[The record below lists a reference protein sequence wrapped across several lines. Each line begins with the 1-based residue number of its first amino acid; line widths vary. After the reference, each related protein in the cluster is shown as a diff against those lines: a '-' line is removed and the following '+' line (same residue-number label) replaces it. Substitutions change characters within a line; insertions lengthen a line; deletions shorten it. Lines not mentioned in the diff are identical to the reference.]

1 MSTDETMSELAEVA
15 ERIRACTLCS
25 LCQGRTHAVP
35 GEGPEDAQI
44 MFIGEGPGAQEDL
57 QGRPFVGAS
66 GQFMIATLA
75 QAGIRRQDV
84 FITNVVKCR
93 PPGNRDP
100 LPDEMETC
108 TQVYLDLQI
117 ALIQP
122 KIIVTLGRYS
132 MGHFLPHASISR
144 IHGQPQRAGD
154 VIVYP
159 MLHPAAALR
168 RPEWKTAFITDAQR
182 IPALLAGALDGVG
195 TIPAPGA
202 TDEPHPEL
210 PPLPAAPTTPPPESV
225 GDEPQQLSLF

>member
-1 MSTDETMSELAEVA
+1 MSELSEVA
-15 ERIRACTLCS
+15 ERIRACTLCN

-35 GEGPEDAQI
+35 GEGPENALI
-44 MFIGEGPGAQEDL
+44 MLIGEGPGAQEDL
-57 QGRPFVGAS
+57 QGRPFVGVS
-66 GQFMIATLA
+66 GQFMAETLA
-75 QAGIRRQDV
+75 QVGIRRQDV

-100 LPDEMETC
+100 QPDEMETC

-122 KIIVTLGRYS
+122 KIIVTLGRFS
-132 MGHFLPHASISR
+132 MSHFLPGAAISR
-144 IHGQPQRAGD
+144 IHGQPHRVGD

-168 RPEWKTAFITDAQR
+168 RPEWKTAFVADAQR
-182 IPALLAGALDGVG
+182 IPDLLASTGHDPA
-195 TIPAPGA
+195 TIPAPQPTAITHPALPA
-202 TDEPHPEL
+202 T
-210 PPLPAAPTTPPPESV
+210 PAAPVTPPAALP

>member
-1 MSTDETMSELAEVA
+1 MSELSEVA
-15 ERIRACTLCS
+15 ERIRACTLCN

-35 GEGPEDAQI
+35 GEGPEDALI
-44 MFIGEGPGAQEDL
+44 MLIGEGPGAQEDL

-66 GQFMIATLA
+66 GRFMAETLA
-75 QAGIRRQDV
+75 QAGIDRQDV

-100 LPDEMETC
+100 QPDEMDTC

-122 KIIVTLGRYS
+122 KIIVTLGRFS
-132 MGHFLPHASISR
+132 MGHFLPGASISR
-144 IHGQPQRAGD
+144 IHGQPHRVGD

-168 RPEWKTAFITDAQR
+168 RPEWKTAFVADAQR
-182 IPALLAGALDGVG
+182 IPDLLASAGHEPT
-195 TIPAPGA
+195 TIPAPPTVITQPA
-202 TDEPHPEL
+202 
-210 PPLPAAPTTPPPESV
+210 PLPATPVTPPAALP

>member
-1 MSTDETMSELAEVA
+1 MSELSEVA
-15 ERIRACTLCS
+15 ERIRVCTLCD

-44 MFIGEGPGAQEDL
+44 MLIGEGPGAQEDL

-66 GQFMIATLA
+66 GQFMAETLA

-100 LPDEMETC
+100 LPEEMDTC

-122 KIIVTLGRYS
+122 KMIVTLGRFS
-132 MGHFLPHASISR
+132 MGHFFPHASISR
-144 IHGQPQRAGD
+144 IHGQPQRVGE

-168 RPEWKTAFITDAQR
+168 RPEWKTAFIADAQR
-182 IPALLAGALDGVG
+182 IPELLTGALTDAVTNQAEAG
-195 TIPAPGA
+195 T
-202 TDEPHPEL
+202 THPE
-210 PPLPAAPTTPPPESV
+210 PPADPLAAPTTPPALSAD
-225 GDEPQQLSLF
+225 DEPQQLSLF